1 MQSQQNLLKTI
12 NQPNIFFIEMQKQ
25 ALKGLF
31 FNISTCFSPLLSVF
45 LTRENS
51 LMFSAY
57 LPIRTISFAAR
68 TKLRPAPQPLVY
80 IIRYTLS
87 AQSPLSLCPTIA
99 FQFDSKRSNSFQF
112 FPILSKLE
120 RIGAFWQ
127 WSYCRACPF
136 FAVQNKAFRWGCP
149 CSTAEIAKFREFQ

>member
-1 MQSQQNLLKTI
+1 
-12 NQPNIFFIEMQKQ
+12 MQKQ

-31 FNISTCFSPLLSVF
+31 FNISTCFSPLLVVF
-45 LTRENS
+45 LTGENS

-87 AQSPLSLCPTIA
+87 AQSPLSSRPTIA
-99 FQFDSKRSNSFQF
+99 LLFVGNRSNSFQF
-112 FPILSKLE
+112 LQDWKELHNFVMMFKD
-120 RIGAFWQ
+120 
-127 WSYCRACPF
+127 
-136 FAVQNKAFRWGCP
+136 K
-149 CSTAEIAKFREFQ
+149 